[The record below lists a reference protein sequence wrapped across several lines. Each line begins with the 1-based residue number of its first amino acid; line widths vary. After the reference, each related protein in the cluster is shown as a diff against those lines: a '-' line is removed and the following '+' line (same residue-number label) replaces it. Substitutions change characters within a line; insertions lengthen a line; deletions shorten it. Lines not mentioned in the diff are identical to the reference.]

1 MKTIFLFVDKPTFIG
16 DLLKTNYLQYLSA
29 KYKVILFTR
38 NIDSETAIAE
48 GYYQSPDITYVKYK
62 FRNNWLFDLTKIL
75 RFSCIR
81 EFDYLATAKLYR
93 HRRGQNRDNAL
104 LRIMSRP
111 LANILT
117 SRFFYR
123 LELLLLR
130 GSGDFRN
137 YCQSYKPSLIITA
150 TPGLN
155 NVDAEAIMLA
165 KKCGIKSV
173 SVDCNWDGL
182 TTRVSRVRLADY
194 FIAWHEPMRQ
204 EAITIHRYNP
214 DRVFVSGPIR
224 FDHHFAEF
232 DKIPSRAEFLV
243 SKGLNPAHKTVLYT
257 TKKGYSFDEDSLR
270 RVIDL
275 RSNGLIPYVNIFIR
289 AHPLSKRDRFGEF
302 HGLKD
307 LYLEQP
313 PEIMS
318 GDDLLN
324 LRYSLL
330 YSDVNINHCSTVSLE
345 AILLDKPVINY
356 WEPVLRVPE
365 HDHYRPVVDSGAV
378 RLVKDNDGDM
388 IKAINDFLADPSLDR
403 NKRLGLAQLLFPF
416 RDGLSYKRSVDFL
429 ETIIGAN

>member
-1 MKTIFLFVDKPTFIG
+1 MKTVFLFVDKPAFIG

-29 KYKVILFTR
+29 KYRVILFTR
-38 NIDSETAIAE
+38 NIDSELAQTE
-48 GYYQSPDITYVKYK
+48 NYYQSPNITYIKWRP
-62 FRNNWLFDLTKIL
+62 RNDWLFGIMKFL

-93 HRRGQNRDNAL
+93 YRRGQRGENTL
-104 LRIMSRP
+104 SRIMSRP
-111 LANILT
+111 FSNILT

-130 GSGDFRN
+130 GSGNFRN
-137 YCQSYKPSLIITA
+137 YCHNYKPALVITA

-155 NVDAEAIMLA
+155 NFDAEAIMLA

-182 TTRVSRVRLADY
+182 TTRVSRVRPPDY

-204 EAITIHRYNP
+204 EAITIHHYNP
-214 DRVFVSGPIR
+214 DNVFVSGPVR
-224 FDHHFAEF
+224 FDYHFAKF
-232 DKIPSRAEFLV
+232 SKIPNREEFLV
-243 SKGLNPAHKTVLYT
+243 SKGLNPAHRTILYT
-257 TKKGYSFDEDSLR
+257 TKKGYQFDENSLR
-270 RVIDL
+270 RLLNL
-275 RSNGLIPYVNIFIR
+275 RNNGSVPYVSIFIR
-289 AHPLSKRDRFGEF
+289 VHPLSIKGRFREF
-302 HGLKD
+302 YGLKD

-318 GDDLLN
+318 EADLLN

-330 YSDVNINHCSTVSLE
+330 YSDININHCSTVSLE

-356 WEPVLRVPE
+356 WEPVLRVSE
-365 HDHYRPVVDSGAV
+365 HNHYQPIIDSGAV
-378 RLVKDNDGDM
+378 KLVKDNDDD
-388 IKAINDFLADPSLDR
+388 ITKTVNDFLADPSLDR
-403 NKRLGLAQLLFPF
+403 DRRLNLAQIYFPF

-429 ETIIGAN
+429 EKIIAD

>member
-1 MKTIFLFVDKPTFIG
+1 MATIFLFVDKPTFIG

-48 GYYQSPDITYVKYK
+48 GYYQSPDVTYVKYK
-62 FRNNWLFDLTKIL
+62 FRNKWLFDLTKIL

-81 EFDYLATAKLYR
+81 EFDHLATAKLYR
-93 HRRGQNRDNAL
+93 HRRGQNRDNTL

-123 LELLLLR
+123 LELSLLR

-182 TTRVSRVRLADY
+182 TTRVSRVRPADY

-275 RSNGLIPYVNIFIR
+275 RSNGLIPYINIFIR

-365 HDHYRPVVDSGAV
+365 HNHYLPVVDSGAV
-378 RLVKDNDGDM
+378 KLVKDNNAEVA
-388 IKAINDFLADPSLDR
+388 KTVNDFLADSSMDR
-403 NKRLGLAQLLFPF
+403 DKRLSLAKLYFPF

-429 ETIIGAN
+429 ETIIRTN

>member
-1 MKTIFLFVDKPTFIG
+1 MATIFLFVDKPTFIG

-48 GYYQSPDITYVKYK
+48 GYYQSPDVTYVKYK
-62 FRNNWLFDLTKIL
+62 FRNKWLFDLTKIL

-81 EFDYLATAKLYR
+81 EFDHLATAKLYR
-93 HRRGQNRDNAL
+93 HRRGQNRDNTL

-123 LELLLLR
+123 LELSLLR

-182 TTRVSRVRLADY
+182 TTRVSRVRPADY

-416 RDGLSYKRSVDFL
+416 RDGLSYKRSVGFL
-429 ETIIGAN
+429 ETIIRTN